1 MPLQARKMLVNLQ
14 EASSHALDAGRVRSV
29 LACGFYPLFGR
40 LLPPGAGPSQRNR
53 STLLT
58 GKGEKVRHTDHRQG
72 AAGLSK
78 VGRSILGRPSY
89 RERRETCTP
98 ACSGGEQSCT
108 PYAQLSA
115 FPQIWQIRP

>member
-1 MPLQARKMLVNLQ
+1 MLVNLQ

-58 GKGEKVRHTDHRQG
+58 GKGDKVRHTDFKQG
-72 AAGLSK
+72 AVKVSK
-78 VGRSILGRPSY
+78 IGGSIQEHPFHRNFG
-89 RERRETCTP
+89 
-98 ACSGGEQSCT
+98 
-108 PYAQLSA
+108 
-115 FPQIWQIRP
+115 